1 MRHEPLAAVV
11 MLIAGATALA
21 GVQTNVDL
29 PAIDDALTLIRSGSA
44 GELARFN
51 EPYRVKVEKAP
62 VDYLE
67 VVTPFRRIVLAGTA
81 KAAVG
86 DRSFGQRQ
94 AIESLSEGGE
104 RLDVYAEMTLSP
116 LNNYIGVPDYVVTLI
131 DRSDKRIEAT
141 ATTRLSRWT
150 PRLPG
155 PPAVAPFQV
164 PTTPRGSPLI
174 GATVIAGFDLKML
187 APAATYDVI
196 VELGNEELARVGIA
210 LAGMR

>member
-1 MRHEPLAAVV
+1 MRHAPLAALV
-11 MLIAGATALA
+11 MLIAGATRLA
-21 GVQTNVDL
+21 GVQTDIDL
-29 PAIDDALTLIRSGSA
+29 PAIDEALTLIRGGSA
-44 GELARFN
+44 AELARFN
-51 EPYRVKVEKAP
+51 EPYRVNVEKAP

-67 VVTPFRRIVLAGTA
+67 VVTPFRRIVLAGSA

-116 LNNYIGVPDYVVTLI
+116 LNTYIGVPDYVVAVI
-131 DRSDKRIEAT
+131 DRSGKRIEAT

-174 GATVIAGFDLKML
+174 GATVIAGFDLKTL
-187 APAATYDVI
+187 APGATYDAI
-196 VELGNEELARVGIA
+196 VELGKEELARVGIA
-210 LAGMR
+210 LGGMR